1 MRPPVPPTGAGVDFS
16 RLHDNAYRK
25 SIMLG
30 HAMRSEFYRAET
42 AVTNEVYETVY
53 ADVLRGSGGT
63 VFSGP
68 QRFGKTHGSY
78 VVYDRLIQDFPALA
92 MEFVVAT
99 DQPGKKY
106 EEFCRILLERFGHA
120 TQVKRAFTNWER
132 LVVDH
137 VRTAC
142 LKSGERI
149 FYLVVDE
156 AQRWRIEQY
165 RHLFNLSN
173 ILAGEGYRLA
183 TILFAQSQDIN
194 HLIALSR
201 DRDHREII
209 GRFFV
214 RHFAFR
220 GLLNRQE
227 LRDLLDQYD
236 TRLFYPINASEW
248 PYARFY
254 APERFDEGWR
264 LAGEADAF
272 WAALVGKSGAISELS
287 EGSKGI
293 GMTWIARSIHHYLTD
308 ELMGGDPE
316 AEDRWESAI
325 DEVVNEI
332 LIQQ

>member
-1 MRPPVPPTGAGVDFS
+1 MRPPLSPSGAGVDYA
-16 RLHDNAYRK
+16 RLADDAYRK
-25 SIMLG
+25 SVMLG
-30 HAMRSEFYRAET
+30 HAMRSEFYRAHT
-42 AVTNEVYETVY
+42 PVTDQVYETVY

-68 QRFGKTHGSY
+68 QRFGKTHCSY
-78 VVYDRLIQDFPALA
+78 VVYDRLMEDFPGLSL
-92 MEFVVAT
+92 EFVVAT

-106 EEFCRILLERFGHA
+106 EEFCRILLERFGIA

-132 LVVDH
+132 LVVDY

-149 FYLVVDE
+149 FYLIVDE
-156 AQRWRIEQY
+156 AQRWKIEQY

-173 ILAGEGYRLA
+173 ILAQEGYRLA
-183 TILFAQSQDIN
+183 TILFAQSQDIS
-194 HLIALSR
+194 HLITMSR
-201 DRDHREII
+201 DRDHREIT

-220 GLLNRQE
+220 GILSRAELSELLG
-227 LRDLLDQYD
+227 QYD
-236 TRLFYPINASEW
+236 DKLFYPCHARDW

-254 APERFDEGWR
+254 ARRRFDEGWR
-264 LAGEADAF
+264 LRSEAESF
-272 WAALVGKSGAISELS
+272 WAALVAKSGAISELS
-287 EGSKGI
+287 EGSQGI

-308 ELMGGDPE
+308 EIMGSEPDSE
-316 AEDRWESAI
+316 ERWVTAI
-325 DEVVNEI
+325 DEVVNEL